1 MINNTTL
8 QVLHNS
14 LSGDVLFDNLHKT
27 LYATDASVYRKIP
40 LAVAFPKDENDIVTL
55 IKFATNNNITL
66 IPRTAGTSL
75 AGQCVGDGIVVDVS
89 KHFTKIIS
97 FDEKTKTITLQPG
110 IVRDSLNVYLKPFG
124 LFFGPNTSTSNRCMI
139 GGMVGNNSSG
149 STSIKYGVTRDK
161 VLSIDAILSD
171 GSTATFKEITSDDF
185 IKKTKENTQEGK
197 IYLSI
202 YKELSSLEN
211 QQEIKNEFP
220 KENIHRRCTGYAVDE
235 FLKSD
240 LFGGKEPTINVA
252 KLLSGSEG
260 TLAFSTAITLQLDDV
275 APKESIMVCTHFK
288 SINESLK
295 ATVVAM
301 NHNLYN
307 CELMDKTI
315 LDCTKNNRELA
326 KNRFFLQGDPKAV
339 LMLEVAANTIEQAEI
354 LADSLIADLEKN
366 KFGYHH
372 PKVYGKDLAKVH
384 YLRKAGLGA
393 LANIIGDKKAVA
405 CIEDT
410 AVALK
415 DLPNYIEEFTLIMAK
430 YKQNAVYYAHA
441 GAGELHLRPILNLK
455 KKADVVLFR
464 KITTETAELVKKYKG
479 SFSGEHGDGIV
490 RAEFI
495 PLMIGDKNYQLL
507 RRIKKAFDP
516 NNVFNKGKI
525 TDAFSMDES
534 LRYQIDRIEPEIKTI
549 QDFSDSEGI
558 LKLAEKCNGSGDCR
572 KPVEAGGTMCPSYR
586 ATKDEKDTTRARA
599 NTLREFLTNSKKT
612 NKFNHKELK
621 EVFDLCLSCKAC
633 ASECPSNVDI
643 ATMKAEFLYQYQET
657 NGYSFRSKLFANNV
671 KYNKLGSIAPALT
684 NAILN
689 TSFAKALMGVSQKR
703 SVPKLAPKTLKSW
716 YKKHIVNNK
725 ISAQGRND
733 KSNVISSKNVISNP
747 NVISTEMEKSQ
758 SQSKKTVYLFC
769 DEFTNFY
776 DVEIGKD
783 AFYLLEKLGY
793 NLQIINHQESGRS
806 FISKG
811 FLKEAKEICNKNVSI
826 FKDIISD
833 KTPLIG
839 IEPSAILTFKDEYI
853 RLADDKKSAEKISK
867 NTFTFEEFLA
877 KEIKNNNLDTSLFTS
892 ESKNLKIHGH
902 CHQKALSGT
911 HASFQILNFPKNYS
925 VTIMNT
931 GCCGMAGSFG
941 YEKEH
946 YEISMQVGEDTLF
959 PKVRNTP
966 NKTEIAAAG
975 TSCRHQI
982 FDGTNRVA
990 KHPITI
996 LREAL
1001 V

>member
-1 MINNTTL
+1 MIQNTVL
-8 QVLHNS
+8 EQLHNS
-14 LSGDVLFDNLHKT
+14 ISGDVLFDNLHKT

-40 LAVAFPKDENDIVTL
+40 LAVAFPKNEKDIKTL
-55 IKFATNNNITL
+55 IEFATKNKITL

-75 AGQCVGDGIVVDVS
+75 AGQCVGDGIVVDVA
-89 KHFTKIIS
+89 KHFTNIIS
-97 FDEKTKTITLQPG
+97 FNEAAKTIKLEPG
-110 IVRDSLNVYLKPFG
+110 IVRDSLNLYLKPFG

-161 VLSIDAILSD
+161 VLEIEAILSD
-171 GSTATFKEITSDDF
+171 GSTATFKEITSAEF
-185 IKKTKENTQEGK
+185 IAKSKENTQEGK
-197 IYLSI
+197 IYAAI
-202 YKELSSLEN
+202 FKELSLEAN

-220 KENIHRRCTGYAVDE
+220 KETIHRRNTGYAVDE
-235 FLKSD
+235 FLTSD
-240 LFGGKEPTINVA
+240 LFGGNSKTINVA
-252 KLLSGSEG
+252 KFLSGSEG
-260 TLAFSTAITLQLDDV
+260 TLAFSTTITLKLDQLP
-275 APKESIMVCTHFK
+275 PKESIMVCTHFT
-288 SINESLK
+288 SINESLV
-295 ATVVAM
+295 ATVTAM
-301 NHNLYN
+301 KHNLYN

-315 LDCTKNNRELA
+315 LDCTKNNRDLA
-326 KNRFFLQGDPKAV
+326 KNRFFLQGDPEAV
-339 LMLEVAANTIEQAEI
+339 LMLEVSANTIEEAEV
-354 LADSLIADLEKN
+354 LADNLITDLEKN
-366 KFGYHH
+366 NFGYHH
-372 PKVYGKDLAKVH
+372 PKVYGNDIAKVH

-393 LANIIGDKKAVA
+393 LGNMIGDMKAVA

-410 AVALK
+410 AVALE
-415 DLPNYIEEFTLIMAK
+415 DLPNYIVEFTKIMDK
-430 YKQNAVYYAHA
+430 YQQNAVYYAHA

-455 KKADVVLFR
+455 KKEDVVLFR

-507 RRIKKAFDP
+507 RRLKKAFDP
-516 NNVFNKGKI
+516 SNIFNQGKI
-525 TDAFSMDES
+525 TDAFSMDEN
-534 LRYQIDRIEPEIKTI
+534 LRYKIDRVEPKIETI

-599 NTLREFLTNSKKT
+599 NTLREFLTNSNEK

-621 EVFDLCLSCKAC
+621 QVFDLCLSCKAC
-633 ASECPSNVDI
+633 ATECPSNVDI

-657 NGYSFRSKLFANNV
+657 NGYSFRSKLFAENV

-689 TSFAKALMGVSQKR
+689 TPFAKSIMGVAQQR
-703 SVPKLAPKTLKSW
+703 SVPKLAPKTLKNW
-716 YKKHIVNNK
+716 YKK
-725 ISAQGRND
+725 QP
-733 KSNVISSKNVISNP
+733 KSNN
-747 NVISTEMEKSQ
+747 
-758 SQSKKTVYLFC
+758 KKTVYLFC

-793 NLQIINHQESGRS
+793 NLQIINHEESGRS

-811 FLKEAKEICNKNVSI
+811 FLKQAKIICNLNVSI
-826 FKDIISD
+826 FKDIITAE
-833 KTPLIG
+833 TPLIG
-839 IEPSAILTFKDEYI
+839 IEPSAILTFRDEYI
-853 RLADDKKSAEKISK
+853 RLADDKASAEKIAE
-867 NTFTFEEFLA
+867 NVFTFEEFLA
-877 KEIKNNNLDTSLFTS
+877 KEVEKGNLDTAVFTS
-892 ESKNLKIHGH
+892 NPKTLKIHGH

-911 HASFQILNFPKNYS
+911 HASFQILNIPTNYS
-925 VTIMNT
+925 VTIINS

-946 YEISMQVGEDTLF
+946 YNISMQVGEDTLF
-959 PKVRNTP
+959 PKVRNTS
-966 NKTEIAAAG
+966 KDTEIVAAG

-982 FDGTNRVA
+982 FDGTKRIA

-996 LREAL
+996 LKEAL
-1001 V
+1001 N

>member
-1 MINNTTL
+1 MMIDSNTL
-8 QVLHNS
+8 KKLHNS

-40 LAVAFPKDENDIVTL
+40 LAVAFPKDKNDIITL
-55 IKFATNNNITL
+55 IEFAAKNNITL

-89 KHFTKIIS
+89 KHFTNIIS
-97 FDEKTKTITLQPG
+97 FDEKAKTITLEPG
-110 IVRDSLNVYLKPFG
+110 IVRDSLNVYLKPSG
-124 LFFGPNTSTSNRCMI
+124 LFFGPNTSTSNRCMM

-161 VLSIDAILSD
+161 VLEIDAVLSD
-171 GSTATFKEITSDDF
+171 GSTAVFKEITSAEF
-185 IKKTKENTQEGK
+185 IKKTKETSQEGN
-197 IYLSI
+197 IYQAI
-202 YKELSSLEN
+202 FEELSSKEN
-211 QQEIKNEFP
+211 QKEIKEEFP
-220 KENIHRRCTGYAVDE
+220 KETIHRRCTGYAVDE

-240 LFGGKEPTINVA
+240 LFGGTSPTINVA
-252 KLLSGSEG
+252 KFLSGSEG
-260 TLAFSTAITLQLDDV
+260 TLAFSTSITLQLDDV

-326 KNRFFLQGDPKAV
+326 KNRFFLQGDPEAV
-339 LMLEVAANTIEQAEI
+339 LMLEVSANSIEEAEV
-354 LADSLIADLEKN
+354 LADNLIADLEKN

-393 LANIIGDKKAVA
+393 LANIVGDKKAVA

-410 AVALK
+410 AVALE
-415 DLPNYIEEFTLIMAK
+415 DLPNYIEEFTKIMDK
-430 YKQNAVYYAHA
+430 YQQNAVYYAHA

-455 KKADVVLFR
+455 KKEDVVLFR

-495 PLMIGDKNYQLL
+495 PLMIGEQNYQLL

-516 NNVFNKGKI
+516 KNVFNQGKI

-534 LRYQIDRIEPEIKTI
+534 LRYEVNRNEPKIKTI
-549 QDFSDSEGI
+549 QNFSDSEGI

-599 NTLREFLTNSKKT
+599 NTLREFLTNSEKE

-643 ATMKAEFLYQYQET
+643 ATMKAEFLYQYQEK
-657 NGYSFRSKLFANNV
+657 NGYSFRSKLFANNA
-671 KYNKLGSIAPALT
+671 KYNKLGSAFPKIANFFT
-684 NAILN
+684 NSII
-689 TSFAKALMGVSQKR
+689 AKKVLGVATER
-703 SVPKLAPKTLKSW
+703 SVPKLANQTLESWLKKHHPKT
-716 YKKHIVNNK
+716 
-725 ISAQGRND
+725 
-733 KSNVISSKNVISNP
+733 
-747 NVISTEMEKSQ
+747 
-758 SQSKKTVYLFC
+758 SKKSVYLFN

-776 DVEIGKD
+776 DAEIGQD
-783 AFYLLEKLGY
+783 AVILLEKLGY
-793 NLQIINHQESGRS
+793 EVKTVNHDESGRS
-806 FISKG
+806 HISKG
-811 FLKEAKEICNKNVSI
+811 FLKEAKQICNNNISI
-826 FKDIISD
+826 FKDIITD
-833 KTPLIG
+833 ETPLLG
-839 IEPSAILTFKDEYI
+839 IEPSAILGFRDEYI
-853 RLADDKKSAEKISK
+853 RLADDKASAEKIAK
-867 NTFTFEEFLA
+867 NSFTFEEFLA
-877 KEIKNNNLDTSLFTS
+877 KELEKGNIDISLFTTTA
-892 ESKNLKIHGH
+892 KTLKIHGH

-911 HASFQILNFPKNYS
+911 HASFEVLNIPTNYK
-925 VTIMNT
+925 VTIINS

-946 YEISMQVGEDTLF
+946 YKISMQVGEDTLF

-966 NKTEIAAAG
+966 KETQIVAAG

-982 FDGTNRVA
+982 YDGTKRIA

-996 LREAL
+996 LKEAL
-1001 V
+1001 N